1 MERRAKQRQW
11 NSGLPSPELR
21 EAQTTPTKVNVRLVA
36 TDTRIKLLQ
45 ARAAPVTT
53 CPIKVKVVE
62 ISRKFTEQNNIY
74 LPYDLI

>member
-21 EAQTTPTKVNVRLVA
+21 EAQTTPTKVSVRLVA

-53 CPIKVKVVE
+53 CPIKVKVGE
-62 ISRKFTEQNNIY
+62 ISRNFTV
-74 LPYDLI
+74 PYSIRLTYRMI

>member
-1 MERRAKQRQW
+1 MEWRAKQRHW

-53 CPIKVKVVE
+53 CPKSGKFQG
-62 ISRKFTEQNNIY
+62 ISRYGAVSAYI
-74 LPYDLI
+74 PYDLGML

>member
-1 MERRAKQRQW
+1 MEHRAKQRQW

-53 CPIKVKVVE
+53 CPIRSAKFQG
-62 ISRKFTEQNNIY
+62 ISRYGTLSAY
-74 LPYDLI
+74 PTV